1 MSMAELRVALDI
13 GSKQHRVGIG
23 LADGKL
29 LEEFEIS
36 HDRKGFEVF
45 FSRVAIYEKRLG
57 LPVVVAMEGVCGWA
71 RPMDRMILRHGY
83 ELLNVN
89 NVKLARF
96 KEIFAAPAKS
106 DKIDTRKMLELMRMR
121 EVLPLAKAVVHR
133 VEVIPAENEQLKRFT
148 RRRRQLVEEK
158 VRVINRLQSDLHAV
172 SPGLLEIT
180 VSVDNLW
187 FLNFLTCR
195 EDLTKLAGLKRA
207 SLLKIAGVG
216 KAYAAKIEAWQK
228 HATFAEETAW
238 VGEMV
243 IADTQRVLDLVR
255 QIQAVEERIETIS
268 ASSEIA
274 ARIRTIPGF
283 GLISSA
289 TLAGEIG
296 TLDRFAFE
304 TSLALYVGMTRL
316 DNSSGAYVGTKNTR
330 QVNTQARA
338 AMMTASARHI
348 DNVPES
354 RAYYDKK
361 RAEGKT
367 HNQAVRS
374 LGRHLVRVIWS
385 MITHQRNYVSKDP
398 IT

>member
-23 LADGKL
+23 TADGKII
-29 LEEFEIS
+29 EEFEIS
-36 HDRKGFEVF
+36 HDRKGFALF
-45 FSRVAIYEKRLG
+45 FSRIALHEKRLK
-57 LPVVVAMEGVCGWA
+57 LPVVVAMEGVGGWA
-71 RPMDRMILRHGY
+71 RPLDRMILQHDY

-106 DKIDTRKMLELMRMR
+106 DKIDTRKMLELVRMR

-133 VEVIPAENEQLKRFT
+133 VEAIPVENEQLKRFT
-148 RRRRQLVEEK
+148 RRRRQLVDEK
-158 VRVINRLQSDLHAV
+158 VRVVNRLQSDLQAV

-180 VSVDNLW
+180 GDVDNLW

-195 EDLTKLAGLKRA
+195 EDLTQLAGMKHA

-216 KAYAAKIEAWQK
+216 KAYAAKIETWQK
-228 HATFAEETAW
+228 HNTFADETAW

-243 IADTQRVLDLVR
+243 IADAQRVLDLIR
-255 QIQAVEERIETIS
+255 QIQALEGRIETIS

-274 ARIRTIPGF
+274 TRVRTIPGF
-283 GLISSA
+283 GLICSG

-296 TLDRFAFE
+296 TFARFGSEA
-304 TSLALYVGMTRL
+304 SVALYTGMTRL
-316 DNSSGAYVGTKNTR
+316 DNSSGQYAGTKNTR
-330 QVNTQARA
+330 QVNTHARA
-338 AMMTASARHI
+338 TMMTATARHI
-348 DNVPES
+348 NNSPES
-354 RAYYDKK
+354 KTYYDKK

-367 HNQAVRS
+367 HNQAVRA
-374 LGRHLVRVIWS
+374 LGRHLIRVIWS
-385 MITHQRNYVSKDP
+385 MITHQRDYVSKTP
-398 IT
+398 NT

>member
-45 FSRVAIYEKRLG
+45 FSRISIYEKRLG
-57 LPVVVAMEGVCGWA
+57 LPVVVAMEGVGGWA
-71 RPMDRMILRHGY
+71 RPMDGMILRHGY
-83 ELLNVN
+83 QLMNVN

-133 VEVIPAENEQLKRFT
+133 VEAIPAENEQLKRFT

-158 VRVINRLQSDLHAV
+158 VRVVNRLQSDLHAV

-195 EDLTKLAGLKRA
+195 EDLTQLAGLKRA

-274 ARIRTIPGF
+274 TRIRTIPGF
-283 GLISSA
+283 GLICSA

-304 TSLALYVGMTRL
+304 TSLALYMGMTRL

-338 AMMTASARHI
+338 AMMTATARHI
-348 DNVPES
+348 DNVLES

-385 MITHQRNYVSKDP
+385 MITHQRNYVSKHP

>member
-23 LADGKL
+23 TADGKL

-36 HDRKGFEVF
+36 HDRKGFELF
-45 FSRVAIYEKRLG
+45 FSRIAVYEKRLG
-57 LPVVVAMEGVCGWA
+57 LPVVVAMEGVGGWA
-71 RPMDRMILRHGY
+71 RPLDRLILRHDY

-133 VEVIPAENEQLKRFT
+133 VEAIPAENEQLKQFT

-158 VRVINRLQSDLHAV
+158 VRVVNRLQSDLHAV

-180 VSVDNLW
+180 VSADNLW
-187 FLNFLTCR
+187 FLNFLSCR

-238 VGEMV
+238 VGEMI
-243 IADTQRVLDLVR
+243 IADTKRLLDLVK
-255 QIQAVEERIETIS
+255 QIHALEDRIETIS

-274 ARIRTIPGF
+274 TRIRTIPGF

-296 TLDRFAFE
+296 ILDRFAFE
-304 TSLALYVGMTRL
+304 TSLALYTGMTRL

-330 QVNTQARA
+330 QVNTQAWA
-338 AMMTASARHI
+338 ALMTATARHI

-374 LGRHLVRVIWS
+374 LGRHLIRVIWS
-385 MITHQRNYVSKDP
+385 MITHQRNYLSKNP